1 MNKKSLLI
9 GLAVIAV
16 LGGGYLV
23 YRRVRTSSNSAEKNS
38 RRIKIIGRKNVTPS
52 VTEDTGNI
60 ESEI

>member
-23 YRRVRTSSNSAEKNS
+23 YRRIRTSSDSSEKNQ
-38 RRIKIIGRKNVTPS
+38 RRIKVIGRKNVTPV
-52 VTEDTGNI
+52 VTETETI
-60 ESEI
+60 ETEI